1 MDEARDNDDLLLAVL
16 REAVRERRAVP
27 PEFVAAGKNAF
38 AWREVEAQFAQLT
51 YDSSSDNELAVA
63 LRSETASIRALVFT
77 SARLSIELEVTDD
90 CLVGQIVPPRP
101 GTIETQVR
109 EGDAVISPVDETG
122 CFSVE
127 PVPVG
132 AFRLRCRT
140 EDGTDVVTGWVTL

>member
-1 MDEARDNDDLLLAVL
+1 
-16 REAVRERRAVP
+16 
-27 PEFVAAGKNAF
+27 
-38 AWREVEAQFAQLT
+38 
-51 YDSSSDNELAVA
+51 
-63 LRSETASIRALVFT
+63 VFT

-101 GTIETQVR
+101 GTIETQVQ
-109 EGDAVISPVDETG
+109 EGDAMVSQVDETG